1 MVGPVPRFGVCFG
14 IVEFFLS
21 RPVTRRFRLLCTQ
34 VPLGSGEK
42 HQALALNEPVISVW

>member
-1 MVGPVPRFGVCFG
+1 MVVVGPVLKVGVCFG
-14 IVEFFLS
+14 TVEFFLS

-42 HQALALNEPVISVW
+42 HQALALN